1 MDSVTNCRCRLG
13 KRLALGLLDRG
24 WHWSEGWR
32 LSGWNFFRSERY
44 WFIFHIVFAVV
55 IKEIVS
61 DNTKTFSKISICCH
75 QKNAEKFISSLRSS
89 RMVKIYRIFSNSP
102 KNNKNNSAL
111 SAVTVNCH
119 SARFVGLIHWMQK
132 HIVLSDPGG

>member
-1 MDSVTNCRCRLG
+1 MSVSFRKTFGIRTPRPRVAL
-13 KRLALGLLDRG
+13 KRRLAYFRM
-24 WHWSEGWR
+24 
-32 LSGWNFFRSERY
+32 NFFPSERY